1 MPIDI
6 PAVAAAAM
14 GAGASLSV
22 QGGGAGSRVFQRPQP
37 LRGNLKGLRAL
48 AGQGQVKAAGSG
60 GGRKRRRQQATEDD
74 AVILSHVVSPH
85 IDTFRFSHLNAA
97 VCRVPSARRFWCDK
111 IQLLLG
117 LVRPRLLLI

>member
-1 MPIDI
+1 MPIDNI

-22 QGGGAGSRVFQRPQP
+22 QGGGEGSRVFQRPQP

-48 AGQGQVKAAGSG
+48 AGQGQVKAAGNG

-97 VCRVPSARRFWCDK
+97 VCRDPLPAAFGVTRSNSYDRGCC
-111 IQLLLG
+111 
-117 LVRPRLLLI
+117 

>member
-6 PAVAAAAM
+6 PAFAAATM
-14 GAGASLSV
+14 GAGALLPV
-22 QGGGAGSRVFQRPQP
+22 QGGGEGSRVFQRPQP

-48 AGQGQVKAAGSG
+48 VGQGQIQPAGSG

-85 IDTFRFSHLNAA
+85 IDMFSF
-97 VCRVPSARRFWCDK
+97 SY
-111 IQLLLG
+111 
-117 LVRPRLLLI
+117 